1 MNNPMVDVALDFEV
15 TEIERAS
22 RPGCNSAST
31 NPRCTC
37 PVRLGDDD

>member
-22 RPGCNSAST
+22 RPGCNSSST